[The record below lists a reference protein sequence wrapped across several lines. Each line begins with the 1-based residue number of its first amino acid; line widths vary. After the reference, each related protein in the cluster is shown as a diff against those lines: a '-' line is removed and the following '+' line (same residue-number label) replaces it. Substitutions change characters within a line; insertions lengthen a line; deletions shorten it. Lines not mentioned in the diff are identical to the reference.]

1 MCNVLSEFVFVYTYY
16 NYNTLI
22 IPMFYDFRYSS
33 KRKEADRSFALK
45 FAGGGR
51 SLGGSH
57 PALCYLP
64 GGLGVMTSLA

>member
-16 NYNTLI
+16 NYNTFI

-51 SLGGSH
+51 SLGDLIRRCATSRAVL
-57 PALCYLP
+57 AL
-64 GGLGVMTSLA
+64 